1 MVCLIIPVRRIDQG
15 VQGKAGGDQKL
26 RENIDS
32 SEVID
37 LRVEFFSLGW
47 VIVYSGS
54 CWYDRV
60 PAIRGDGTAVRVYS
74 AGRGTPAIQHES
86 PVNMGISPQWIP
98 AFEWLA

>member
-1 MVCLIIPVRRIDQG
+1 MRPSIRLSDNPSSAHYQG

-47 VIVYSGS
+47 GFRLLWQLLV
-54 CWYDRV
+54 
-60 PAIRGDGTAVRVYS
+60 
-74 AGRGTPAIQHES
+74 
-86 PVNMGISPQWIP
+86 
-98 AFEWLA
+98 